1 MLRNLILGLLLANLL
16 LLAWGRW
23 IVAPDAADP
32 RAFGDEASPR
42 LVLLERA
49 ARTGVA
55 GGMSTE
61 KRARCFRLGP
71 FSSADTAAV
80 VGGSLS
86 ARNLPV
92 NRYRESGQVWVGH
105 WVQVLDLPSI
115 AVARQ
120 TVKTLANGGIA
131 DAYISSR
138 EPTVNISLGVYRG
151 RRGADD
157 VIRLARDLG
166 YTAVAMDRF
175 RDGIQHWVEVAT
187 PADQPPDIANL
198 HLAVQTAAG
207 APSINAQ
214 IVRMEE
220 LPCQSTTAI
229 ELENENENERGN
241 GDGADD
247 SLESQS
253 RETGSPES
261 STLPE

>member
-23 IVAPDAADP
+23 IVAPDVADP
-32 RAFGDEASPR
+32 RAFGDATSPQ

-49 ARTGVA
+49 ARTDVT

-71 FSSADTAAV
+71 FSSAAAAAV
-80 VGGSLS
+80 VGSSLS
-86 ARNLPV
+86 ARDLPV

-105 WVQVLDLPSI
+105 WVQVLDLSSV

-120 TVKTLANGGIA
+120 TVKALANGGIA

-157 VIRLARDLG
+157 VIQLARDLG
-166 YTAVAMDRF
+166 YTAVATDRF

-187 PADQPPDIANL
+187 PANQPPDLANL

-220 LPCQSTTAI
+220 LPCQPTTAI
-229 ELENENENERGN
+229 EPDSTNDN

-247 SLESQS
+247 SLEFQA
-253 RETGSPES
+253 REIGSPES
-261 STLPE
+261 SKMPE